1 MSVFDFKELRNEA
14 KEKLSKNIFAYVDSG
29 AESEKT
35 KERNYKSLNEY
46 FIIPR
51 VLRNVIVPNTELQ
64 LLNFSLKS
72 PMLIAP
78 MAYQSLL
85 HKYGELETIKAVNKF
100 GGGLILSIFSS
111 TDFKKI
117 VDNANQKPWF
127 QLYFLKDREITKN
140 IIQAI
145 SRMGFQALVITVD
158 TPIYGKKTQ
167 EKQTPLF
174 LPNYISFDHLN
185 HFGIDVNKIRKLPNH
200 FASLL
205 DSTISWEDIEW
216 VSKITNLPIILKGIL
231 DPRDTQIAL
240 KFPNIKGII
249 ISNHGGRQLDS
260 VISPLDTIRQHRQ
273 LVEDKLFLGIDGGI
287 TTGKDVF
294 KSIALGAD
302 VVFLG
307 RIILWTLTVFGSKG
321 VSQLLNHLKNELEET
336 MFLTGCGKLSDI
348 STVELLRFMKV

>member
-1 MSVFDFKELRNEA
+1 MSLFGFEELRNEA
-14 KEKLSKNIFAYVDSG
+14 KKKLSKDIFAYVDSG

-35 KERNYKSLNEY
+35 KERNYKSFSEY

-51 VLRNVIVPNTELQ
+51 VLRNVIGPNTELQ
-64 LLNFSLKS
+64 LLNFFLKS
-72 PMLIAP
+72 PILVAP
-78 MAYQSLL
+78 MAYQKLL
-85 HKYGELETIKAVNKF
+85 HKNGEMETIQAVNQF

-117 VDNANQKPWF
+117 ADNTDQKPWF
-127 QLYFLKDREITKN
+127 QLYLLKDRSVTKN
-140 IIQAI
+140 IIQEI

-158 TPIYGKKTQ
+158 TPIYGKRTQ

-185 HFGIDVNKIRKLPNH
+185 HFGIDVDKIKKSPNH

-205 DSTISWEDIEW
+205 DPKFSWEDIEW
-216 VSKITNLPIILKGIL
+216 ISKITNLPIVLKGIL

-260 VISPLDTIRQHRQ
+260 AISPLDIIRQHRQ

-287 TTGKDVF
+287 TTGKDIF

-307 RIILWTLTVFGSKG
+307 RIILWALACFASKG
-321 VSQLLNHLKNELEET
+321 VFQLLNHLNTEFKET
-336 MFLTGCGKLSDI
+336 MFLTGCSKLSEI
-348 STVELLRFMKV
+348 PTIELVRLMEK